1 MVLDVV
7 IYPDERLET
16 VCSPVESITEEIK
29 QLSQDMA
36 ETMYA
41 HEGIGLAANQ
51 VGQMLRMLI
60 VDISDE
66 RNNPFTLI
74 NPQIVSATGKISIK
88 EGCLSFPDQEVE
100 VIRSS
105 EVLVEALSIDD
116 MPVRIKAQGLAA
128 IVLQHEMDHLD
139 GITMEGRA
147 AMQKTNND

>member
-29 QLSQDMA
+29 QLARDMA
-36 ETMYA
+36 ETMYS
-41 HEGIGLAANQ
+41 HDGIGLAANQ

-66 RNNPFTLI
+66 RNNPLTFI

-100 VIRSS
+100 VVRSS

-147 AMQKTNND
+147 AMQEVKE

>member
-16 VCSPVESITEEIK
+16 VCSPVVGITEEIK
-29 QLSQDMA
+29 QLSRDMT

-41 HEGIGLAANQ
+41 HAGIGLAANQ

-66 RNNPFTLI
+66 RNSPLTLI
-74 NPQIVSATGKISIK
+74 NPQIVSATGKISIT

-100 VIRSS
+100 VVRSS
-105 EVLVEALSIDD
+105 EVLVEALSIDE

-147 AMQKTNND
+147 AMQKTNDD

>member
-1 MVLDVV
+1 
-7 IYPDERLET
+7 
-16 VCSPVESITEEIK
+16 
-29 QLSQDMA
+29 
-36 ETMYA
+36 
-41 HEGIGLAANQ
+41 
-51 VGQMLRMLI
+51 

-66 RNNPFTLI
+66 RNNPLTFI

-100 VIRSS
+100 VVRSS

-147 AMQKTNND
+147 AMQEVKE